1 MRFLYVAP
9 RYHTNQTDIMKGLVE
24 HGHEVCF
31 ISHYAAIIEDYSYV
45 TPIVLGYSPL
55 YRLIDFLYVKVI
67 HRKDPEAIVYKIQHG
82 FPPMGKLKKLIC
94 DFAPDVVILRERSAY
109 SMAAYMVCRRKGY
122 PCILYNQN
130 PLWSEPAKRDL
141 AHRIANRL
149 SPKMRM
155 TPVMGMKKPGTSV
168 KENDYFVPF
177 VVEPRRAPEERTY
190 YADDTIHILCIGK
203 YEMRKYHLML
213 LQVVEELLGQDIGG
227 GQRRDRSR
235 NKDSREKQNASGR
248 QTDGTADECIYARI
262 SLTLVGEATNHFQK
276 EYCEQVRRYV
286 AEHHME
292 NIVTVRTNVPRSE
305 MEAEYLAAD
314 LYVIPSTREMASVSQ
329 LEAMSYSLP
338 VICSDSNGT
347 ACYVEDGITGYH
359 FKDCDQS
366 DLQRKLGAMLS
377 DRGRM
382 KAMGAAGYR
391 AVVTKYN
398 FERYYETIME
408 MREKLLQ

>member
-82 FPPMGKLKKLIC
+82 FPPLRKLGKLIR
-94 DFAPDVVILRERSAY
+94 DFAPDIVILRERSAY
-109 SMAAYMVCRRKGY
+109 SMAAYLICRKKGY

-155 TPVMGMKKPGTSV
+155 TPVMGMRKPGTSV

-177 VVEPRRAPEERTY
+177 VMEPRRAPEERTY

-203 YEMRKYHLML
+203 YEIRKHHLLL
-213 LQVVEELLGQDIGG
+213 LQAVEELLGKRIDD
-227 GQRRDRSR
+227 RDQ
-235 NKDSREKQNASGR
+235 KDGR
-248 QTDGTADECIYARI
+248 IKVMLI
-262 SLTLVGEATNHFQK
+262 GEATNHFQK

-391 AVVTKYN
+391 AVATKYN

>member
-82 FPPMGKLKKLIC
+82 FPPLRKLGKLIR
-94 DFAPDVVILRERSAY
+94 DFAPDIVILRERSAY
-109 SMAAYMVCRRKGY
+109 SMAAYLICRKKGY

-155 TPVMGMKKPGTSV
+155 TPVMGMRKPGTSV

-177 VVEPRRAPEERTY
+177 VMEPRRAPEERTY

-203 YEMRKYHLML
+203 YEIRKHHLLL
-213 LQVVEELLGQDIGG
+213 LQAVEELLGKRIDD
-227 GQRRDRSR
+227 RDQ
-235 NKDSREKQNASGR
+235 KDGR
-248 QTDGTADECIYARI
+248 IKV
-262 SLTLVGEATNHFQK
+262 TLIGEATNHFQK

-292 NIVTVRTNVPRSE
+292 DIVTVRTNVPRSE

-398 FERYYETIME
+398 FGRYYETIMG